1 MKNKTTTAA
10 LLSILVMAGLAVTDA
25 YAQSNTVRL
34 ESIDEAT
41 QDILEDTEGIP
52 GVLESLTNAVSA
64 IQTSLDSLTTSL
76 GSMMSAITD
85 VQNTVNGVN
94 TKVTS
99 METAVYDTQSS
110 VSSVESAV
118 GSMSTN
124 VDTINSK
131 IVGVDTL
138 LQNVADLDT
147 RLANIEFSIMGLES
161 TMQSMDGGD
170 ETSDTLNVLGATV
183 VSNTG
188 KLDEA
193 LQRLANIEAGL
204 AALNVDVKDI
214 SKAPSR
220 PGNILLEG
228 ESELNVNSYNFKNYG
243 DASTDTIGKYYE
255 LEMTFSC
262 STDVFVDRVFL
273 VHDGGDAL
281 PSSYSYSKP
290 NTDSDP
296 DMGYRQYFG
305 LDLNTGTT
313 VHDGGFDSDNSFHN
327 FVRVDNRDLYD
338 TQFKFTSS
346 ASTTTTY
353 DRPAQFDNKLVK
365 AGETIKFESQVYD
378 RYTDVMYDKNDVPRG
393 PLLNTDNNVGTSDD
407 PIKMVAGSNRTHSL
421 PFFEINVEWLTY
433 ESGTTCTLGF
443 GSSGKVAPGLTKSS
457 TLGYAVTSDPAHIT
471 KSLKSFSDTIDC
483 GGEPVEITEISAET
497 AEDWKPNLTGFLIV
511 KLTYGT
517 NEHTLAFDRDAN
529 EAVITNDD
537 FLPIYLG
544 NDELVISGT
553 IPYNGLLVS
562 LDYKS
567 QPGTECS
574 TSSKYAP

>member
-52 GVLESLTNAVSA
+52 GALESLAEAVSA

-76 GSMMSAITD
+76 GSMMSAITG
-85 VQNTVNGVN
+85 VQDTVNGVN
-94 TKVTS
+94 TKVTN

-170 ETSDTLNVLGATV
+170 ETSDTLSVLGGTV
-183 VSNTG
+183 VSNAG
-188 KLDEA
+188 KLTEV
-193 LQRLANIEAGL
+193 LQRLASIEAGL
-204 AALNVDVKDI
+204 ESLGADVKGI
-214 SKAPSR
+214 STAPSR

-228 ESELNVNSYNFKNYG
+228 ESELNVNSYDYKNYG

-281 PSSYSYSKP
+281 PATYHYSKP
-290 NTDSDP
+290 NTSANP
-296 DMGYRQYFG
+296 PEGYRQYFG
-305 LDLNTGTT
+305 LDLNTGDTIRT
-313 VHDGGFDSDNSFHN
+313 GFDIDNDHHN

-353 DRPAQFDNKLVK
+353 DRPAQFDNKPVK
-365 AGETIKFESQVYD
+365 AGETIKFETQVYD

-393 PLLNTDNNVGTSDD
+393 PLLNDDGNVASDD
-407 PIKMVAGSNRTHSL
+407 PIKMIAGSNRTHSL
-421 PFFEINVEWLTY
+421 PFFEINIEWLTY

-443 GSSGKVAPGLTKSS
+443 GSSGKVAPGLTKSN

-567 QPGTECS
+567 QPGTDCS
-574 TSSKYAP
+574 TSSKYGS